1 MKKLL
6 LLTAFVWGCINANA
20 QNKLTLSTYNGTDL
34 QKYAG
39 KTLQVSIS
47 RYLFNGWNTVSLPF
61 DMNETQVNA
70 AFGDDC
76 KLERLAGV
84 ENDGQNIKLNF
95 QDCKS
100 DGIKANVPYILYYKG
115 NSGTKNITL
124 EKVTISDTPS
134 PISFTAQGTGES
146 VTMVG
151 TPTKRSAQG
160 VYGILADDNAE
171 AAFVNVND
179 IETGFYATRCY
190 IELSNGNST
199 LLMTNHIDKNV
210 TSIHSISKPNETIDV
225 YNISGIK
232 VAENI
237 SAAEISTLQ
246 KGIYIIKGRKVA
258 VK

>member
-95 QDCKS
+95 QC
-100 DGIKANVPYILYYKG
+100 
-115 NSGTKNITL
+115 
-124 EKVTISDTPS
+124 
-134 PISFTAQGTGES
+134 
-146 VTMVG
+146 
-151 TPTKRSAQG
+151 
-160 VYGILADDNAE
+160 
-171 AAFVNVND
+171 
-179 IETGFYATRCY
+179 
-190 IELSNGNST
+190 
-199 LLMTNHIDKNV
+199 
-210 TSIHSISKPNETIDV
+210 
-225 YNISGIK
+225 
-232 VAENI
+232 
-237 SAAEISTLQ
+237 
-246 KGIYIIKGRKVA
+246 
-258 VK
+258 